1 MKSTWLYRIASI
13 LFVLFAIG
21 HTVGFLKFIPPTP
34 EGQAV
39 MAAMNNVQL
48 QPGAA
53 YTYGGF
59 YRGFGLFATV
69 YFVFAA
75 FVAWHLGELARKY
88 PAAVG
93 SLPWIFFCLELVG
106 FALTWKRFPRAT
118 GGLFRTRHPLHRLRR
133 LPPTLS
139 AGSDIA

>member
-1 MKSTWLYRIASI
+1 MD
-13 LFVLFAIG
+13 
-21 HTVGFLKFIPPTP
+21 
-34 EGQAV
+34 
-39 MAAMNNVQL
+39 AMNNVHL
-48 QPGAA
+48 QPNAT

-88 PAAVG
+88 PAAAG

-106 FALTWKRFPRAT
+106 FALTWKYFPGPPVVFSALVTLCIGCAALLLRSAPAAT
-118 GGLFRTRHPLHRLRR
+118 SP
-133 LPPTLS
+133 
-139 AGSDIA
+139 